1 MCNAEKN
8 EARSA
13 RSLCFSLVI
22 LTAVSSFAHSAETEV
37 REVPLANP
45 GFESNVLHEG
55 WSLHV
60 YGAPPTLAQDATVCH
75 EGRQSLRVSA
85 AEPSDTAFGQEMDLQ
100 AGQLYRLTGW
110 VKTQNLDPKGS
121 PVFGTFQ
128 VQNPGGQGTLVSGRN
143 HPGDTDWTKESLLF
157 RAPPGGRTR
166 IALFFVGFG
175 KGTGTVWFDDIR
187 LEKVLFMRTHLHVRR
202 DFIGDSEISP
212 FQYGQFIEYLCDLV
226 PGMWAEKIY
235 NASFEGVVPYNVA
248 FRKET
253 DFREKPWYPVGAVH
267 RGDYAL
273 DEENP
278 FNGKVSQRISV
289 EGEPCTLGIAQDD
302 LFVES
307 GKRYRLSVYLR
318 QEGLQEPVRACLRG
332 YGVLPLPQ
340 TYFYPKQKWQKYTVR
355 LVPSPGRG
363 MGILP
368 MLRHG
373 RDARATG
380 GTTHATL
387 ALEFL
392 GPGTVW
398 IDQVSLMPEET
409 VGGWRTDV
417 VEALRDL
424 RPGIIRFGGSTTE
437 TFDWR
442 NTIGDPDRR
451 VPWANAPWGG
461 MHPTGAGL
469 EEFVQLCQAVDTEPL
484 ICVRVSGKEP
494 AEGAAQ
500 VEYFNGGPDSPMGR
514 LRVEN
519 GHREPYGVKYW
530 QVGNELGGDAYA
542 RELAAFCAAMKAVD
556 PTIKLLSAFPSPAVL
571 REAGKYLDYLC
582 PHHYGCADLAGKE
595 ADLENL
601 RRLAAEYAP
610 GRNLKIAVTE
620 WNTTAGDWGLGRAM
634 LWTLDNALDCS
645 RYHNLLHR
653 YADLVQIANRSNLT
667 NSFCS
672 GILQTNNFRLYKT
685 PTYYAQ
691 QLYAR
696 HAGTRPLEVETEGD
710 LERNDVSATL
720 SRDGRTVVLFV
731 VNNTRDARK
740 VTLDLSAFGSLE
752 KSAQI
757 WTLMDTQQAGERD
770 ATNSF
775 DDPERVRP
783 VASSLSVRSG
793 QFDYIFPALSLT
805 VLKFG
810 AGV

>member
-1 MCNAEKN
+1 MCNARKH
-8 EARSA
+8 EARGA
-13 RSLCFSLVI
+13 RSLCFSLFL
-22 LTAVSSFAHSAETEV
+22 LTAVFSFTHAAEMEV
-37 REVPLANP
+37 REGPLVNP

-60 YGAPPTLAQDATVCH
+60 YGAPPTLAQDTAVCH

-100 AGQLYRLTGW
+100 AGRLYRLTGW
-110 VKTQNLDPKGS
+110 IKTQNLHPKGS

-128 VQNPGGQGTLVSGRN
+128 IQNPGGQTTLMSGRN
-143 HPGDTDWTKESLLF
+143 HGGDTDWTQESILF

-187 LEKVLFMRTHLHVRR
+187 LEETRFTHTHLRVRR
-202 DFIGDSEISP
+202 DFIGDAEISR

-226 PGMWAEKIY
+226 PGMWAERIC
-235 NASFEGVVPYNVA
+235 NASFEGVVPYDVA

-253 DFREKPWYPVGAVH
+253 DFREKPWYPVGAVN

-278 FNGKVSQRISV
+278 FNGKVSQRIGV
-289 EGEPCTLGIAQDD
+289 EGEPCTLGIAQDG

-307 GKRYRLSVYLR
+307 RKGYRLSVYLR
-318 QEGLQEPVRACLRG
+318 QKGLRG
-332 YGVLPLPQ
+332 PVSARLRAGGEALAEAKFRP
-340 TYFYPKQKWQKYTVR
+340 TGEWQKYTAR
-355 LVPSPGRG
+355 LVSP
-363 MGILP
+363 L
-368 MLRHG
+368 
-373 RDARATG
+373 
-380 GTTHATL
+380 TTTNVTL
-387 ALEFL
+387 ALEFS

-451 VPWANAPWGG
+451 VPWPNAPWGG

-469 EEFVQLCQAVDTEPL
+469 EEFVQLCRAVDAEPL
-484 ICVRVSGKEP
+484 VCVRVSGKDP

-500 VEYFNGGPDSPMGR
+500 VEYFNGGPDTPMGR
-514 LRVEN
+514 LRAQN
-519 GHREPYGVKYW
+519 GHPEPYAVKYW
-530 QVGNELGGDAYA
+530 QVGNELGGDEYA
-542 RELAAFCAAMKAVD
+542 RELAAFCAAMKAAD
-556 PTIKLLSAFPSPAVL
+556 PTIKLLSAFPSLAVL
-571 REAGKYLDYLC
+571 REAGEYLDYLC

-595 ADLENL
+595 ADLQDL

-634 LWTLDNALDCS
+634 LWTLDNALACS

-653 YADLVQIANRSNLT
+653 YADLVEIANRSNLT

-672 GILQTNNFRLYKT
+672 GIIQTDNFRLYKT

-691 QLYAR
+691 QLYAC
-696 HAGTRPLEVETEGD
+696 HAGSRPLQVEIEGD
-710 LERNDVSATL
+710 LEGNDVSATL

-731 VNNTRDARK
+731 VNNTRDDRQ
-740 VTLDLSAFGSLE
+740 VTLDLSAFGPLE
-752 KSAQI
+752 KTAQI
-757 WTLMDTQQAGERD
+757 WTLMDTQRAGERD
-770 ATNSF
+770 VTNSF
-775 DDPERVRP
+775 DDPDRVRS
-783 VASSLSVRSG
+783 VASSLSVLSV

-805 VLKFG
+805 VLKLLTE
-810 AGV
+810 V